1 MFGFLKRKEKEPK
14 PSDTS
19 TINDSE
25 MKYYFLLNKDLPK
38 GFRYPESFVNYLR
51 YDTEIKELM
60 PYILFRNEKSV
71 KTFNRIVKEQY
82 PKRVLVPFGKD
93 NESDDVFC
101 FDGKDTSGNP
111 KVYIVHTYASPGWE
125 DRGELKDFNAW
136 LAFAQEAHDAYEKQ
150 KEEDENYGS

>member
-1 MFGFLKRKEKEPK
+1 MFGFLKRKEKTPK
-14 PSDTS
+14 VS
-19 TINDSE
+19 NDALGAKAE
-25 MKYYFLLNKDLPK
+25 AKYCFLPESDLPK
-38 GFRYPESFVNYLR
+38 GFLYPKSLIQYEKYN
-51 YDTEIKELM
+51 
-60 PYILFRNEKSV
+60 NEKLELEPYVIFSLISAQ
-71 KTFNRIVKEQY
+71 TFNRIVKEQY

-125 DRGELKDFNAW
+125 NRGELKDFNAW